1 MKSFKDFSTIRP
13 KVLEEGTLWGG
24 AIKRKP
30 EAYVEPFL
38 NMWKDP
44 NTFFKREDESG
55 TIQIDYNSKQASALQ
70 KGADLGL
77 KGDDL
82 VNHLKDNGWEFDSR
96 GTPLMKIKG
105 SSDKISFNKLSKEN
119 VNPQKTPSGAQW
131 ESLISMG
138 FNLHTTGV
146 KNWGTITYHK
156 NLGID
161 EKTFDKVIGFW
172 PKYGSVSMKLGQS
185 FSGEGFKPPMTQTGG
200 GGDKEIKLNSQ
211 WSDWGG
217 KNKTPKT
224 DMTTAKR
231 KISLKKK
238 GGSQLMSAQ
247 KGEAMATFHAT
258 LQLMGTTEKNKTYIK
273 GVIDKIES
281 DFKTIM
287 LDGTVG
293 DLDNPNSTL
302 RKDLQKSGQ
311 LNKKQQEVA
320 NQQKMNEK
328 LSELMEEVF
337 NGKGRGKEVQE
348 FHKSFKK
355 HFIFEAASGLTKFK
369 AGLGTASHLVEFT
382 ENGSISK
389 NYSIGEV
396 NGLGSGQWSIGKEIA
411 NMANQIDFYV
421 SFKTGS
427 KNPYSALRSKAAKQ
441 VKEEYIP
448 FKNIESMPTLRD
460 LVLETLEEDGT
471 LLLTE
476 ENLQLDEWALVQRAF
491 DKVKRRASKMKGWVE
506 DKVKG
511 AMNWLKEFVE
521 LLLKKV
527 KQALSKIVEM
537 GKKAL
542 HALLKFFGFEPKNA
556 SGSGPAIIFHKM
568 A

>member
-1 MKSFKDFSTIRP
+1 M
-13 KVLEEGTLWGG
+13 
-24 AIKRKP
+24 
-30 EAYVEPFL
+30 
-38 NMWKDP
+38 
-44 NTFFKREDESG
+44 
-55 TIQIDYNSKQASALQ
+55 
-70 KGADLGL
+70 
-77 KGDDL
+77 
-82 VNHLKDNGWEFDSR
+82 
-96 GTPLMKIKG
+96 
-105 SSDKISFNKLSKEN
+105 SKEN

-568 A
+568 V